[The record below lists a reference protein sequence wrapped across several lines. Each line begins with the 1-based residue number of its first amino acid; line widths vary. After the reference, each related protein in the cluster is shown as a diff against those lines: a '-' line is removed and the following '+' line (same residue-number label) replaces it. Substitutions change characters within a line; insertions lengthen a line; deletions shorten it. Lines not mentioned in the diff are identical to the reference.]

1 MKGKISLLVRVKAGK
16 PLCTIPTPGMKI
28 SLQTSSSL
36 MKHTFQP
43 AKALQFALLF
53 MLFAWAGCQKDRE
66 LTEQNAPAEPNY
78 PITIQEAILRF
89 SEVWVDP
96 TSSFGGFGSFPF
108 VELKPKWAEASLSH
122 AASGKEIVMVPLP
135 DTSFKMMNDGRVGAK
150 LLFSK
155 VGPDSIDVCVM
166 AYRADSAYFSEKHGQ
181 LDFSDFTGSYTFFN
195 TKFEFLKGVYVDS
208 GTVVTAVDSISGYQL
223 FAAGEDRRD
232 CITVAKPV
240 RYNCCQAFDDC
251 ECFYNEYTTTCNPL
265 SGSGGNGSGAGSGT
279 GGGGGVGGNNNG
291 NNGNNNGGTYTNPL
305 TNIYNV
311 FNGSVPVDVF
321 LANGGTLPSGFS
333 TETVQQFIQ
342 IRNHAVNFNSTQL
355 QWMLDHPT
363 FIPVIHGILFG
374 PQQGEEMSV
383 IKVVFN
389 FAMQHNLSATQFN
402 HLVQNNAAFTKA
414 VQIQNEC
421 QLADGHLSW
430 LITNNMNGG
439 QLGSYTE
446 ILSFLNTHN
455 ATSQEHTNA
464 QAVAKGYIGILASN
478 DPVVQDFVSNFQA
491 ASIGDPIWGFV
502 KEQMAAILTDLIADL
517 IPGGTI
523 LTIGP
528 QLLNNLGQGNLLD
541 ALWNAVDI
549 ALNEA
554 DTFIPAAK
562 VASFGIGVYTNFSKL
577 SKFYDAMKKAAT
589 LGDDVLF
596 GMYQVLRNRVDD
608 IYAKFEWVNNDV
620 GAKLFGGNALEIWDD
635 LEDVFPNATI
645 LSPSQLAPYEI
656 AGIKLNNGT
665 RISIKY
671 GGNTNP
677 NGYTIEFKT
686 NSGFIY
692 KIRFD

>member
-1 MKGKISLLVRVKAGK
+1 
-16 PLCTIPTPGMKI
+16 
-28 SLQTSSSL
+28 
-36 MKHTFQP
+36 MKHAFRP
-43 AKALQFALLF
+43 AKAFQFALLL

-66 LTEQNAPAEPNY
+66 LTEQNAPTEPNY

-89 SEVWVDP
+89 SEIGISN
-96 TSSFGGFGSFPF
+96 TQSFNDSAAGRPF
-108 VELKPKWAEASLSH
+108 VDMEPQWGNAFLSH
-122 AASGKEIVMVPLP
+122 STSGREIVIVPLP
-135 DTSFKMMNDGRVGAK
+135 DSSLRTLNDGRVGAK
-150 LLFSK
+150 LIFFK
-155 VGPDSIDVCVM
+155 KGIDSVDVSILLY
-166 AYRADSAYFSEKHGQ
+166 AADSSYFAAKHGQ
-181 LDFSDFTGSYTFFN
+181 LDFEDFTGMYAFFDVKYN
-195 TKFEFLKGVYVDS
+195 FSHGLFMDS
-208 GTVVTAVDSISGYQL
+208 GEPIVAVDSVFSGEHSVGGSL
-223 FAAGEDRRD
+223 DRQD
-232 CITVAKPV
+232 CITKLLSITYDCSV
-240 RYNCCQAFDDC
+240 AFDGAQYC
-251 ECFYNEYTTTCNPL
+251 TEYFTTTECGRTIGL
-265 SGSGGNGSGAGSGT
+265 GGSGTGGTGTGSGT
-279 GGGGGVGGNNNG
+279 GGGGGTTGNNNS

-305 TNIYNV
+305 TNVYNV

-342 IRNHAVNFNSTQL
+342 IRNHGVNFNSAQL

-363 FIPVIHGILFG
+363 FVPVIHGILFG
-374 PQQGEEMSV
+374 PQQGEEMAT

-446 ILSFLNTHN
+446 ILSFLNSHN
-455 ATSQEHTNA
+455 ASSQEHTNA

-478 DPVVQDFVSNFQA
+478 DPAVQDFVSNFQA

-528 QLLNNLGQGNLLD
+528 QLLNNLEQGNLLD

-620 GAKLFGGNALEIWDD
+620 GAKLSGGNALEIWDD

-686 NSGFIY
+686 NGGFIY